1 MEGLPRV
8 ETPEERTTAGASP
21 FMFVANA
28 LALDLVNT
36 ELVVRGRRRDLLAT
50 PDAVVA
56 WWAEARARYLD
67 MEGVGAVVGAGDRW
81 RDAEAIAALKG
92 LRAAVRMVFAAV
104 AAGGQPAARDLEPLN
119 RILRTGYH
127 VLDSAPTG
135 AIVPAYGVRDAG
147 PDGLLLPLALSAF
160 RLLTEADPARLRSCE
175 YERCIGLFYDT
186 SKSATRRWC
195 GEGCMNRARSAQRY
209 AQTKAMRHPG
219 SAQ

>member
-1 MEGLPRV
+1 
-8 ETPEERTTAGASP
+8 
-21 FMFVANA
+21 MFVANA

-36 ELVVRGRRRDLLAT
+36 EVVARGRRRDLLAT

-56 WWAEARARYLD
+56 WWAEACAHYPAAHCPN
-67 MEGVGAVVGAGDRW
+67 MEGSGAVVGAGDRW

-92 LRAAVRMVFAAV
+92 LRVAVRTVFAAV
-104 AAGGQPAARDLEPLN
+104 AAGRQPTARDLEPLN
-119 RILRTGYH
+119 RLLRTGYH

-147 PDGLLLPLALSAF
+147 PDGLLLPIALSAF
-160 RLLTEADPARLRSCE
+160 RVLTEADPARLRSCE

-209 AQTKAMRHPG
+209 AQTKATRHPG